1 MQIYAVK
8 LQDMFISFHSTK
20 ELADKDCSKRNQ
32 LAMQGFK
39 DYKTTG
45 VWVHE
50 Q

>member
-8 LQDMFISFHSTK
+8 LQGIFMSFHSTK
-20 ELADKDCSKRNQ
+20 ELADKDCEKRNQ
-32 LAMQGFK
+32 LAMPGFK
-39 DYKTTG
+39 DYKTAG